1 MRTNYISFRPHERSV
16 SAECQGARR
25 PKSKKNQR
33 TPKKRERERK
43 EPGGKVE

>member
-25 PKSKKNQR
+25 PKSKKIKEHQ
-33 TPKKRERERK
+33 KKERERERNLV
-43 EPGGKVE
+43 GK